1 MGGRPHV
8 ARVAWLLWTTRS
20 ESGRRLASV
29 CGVGDVSKRR
39 SPPNVHGSEGQPLG
53 EVPTPTVVHIDNRG
67 ARVSAAEEP
76 EKRHRP
82 CPPPALSLNPRFLWR
97 R

>member
-53 EVPTPTVVHIDNRG
+53 EVPTPTTPSASNLVAHTGNGG

-82 CPPPALSLNPRFLWR
+82 CQLYHSIRA
-97 R
+97 